1 MRRLETEWASYR
13 TAVVP
18 KDAGEIQVEETRRA
32 FYAGAAALY
41 SVVMR
46 MLEPGAE
53 ATEQDLANMVELNA
67 ELLEFGMS
75 VDPRRVQ

>member
-1 MRRLETEWASYR
+1 MRRLESEWASYR
-13 TAVVP
+13 AAVVP
-18 KDAGEIQVEETRRA
+18 KDAGGIQVEETRRA

-53 ATEQDLANMVELNA
+53 ATDQDVLNMAELNV